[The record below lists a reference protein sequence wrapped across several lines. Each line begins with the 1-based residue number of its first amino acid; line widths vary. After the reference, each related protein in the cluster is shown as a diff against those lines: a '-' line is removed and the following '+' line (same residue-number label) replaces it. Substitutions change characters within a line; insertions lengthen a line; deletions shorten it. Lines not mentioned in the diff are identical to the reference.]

1 MYERRSLIA
10 VLLLAGCSGAGP
22 SSHGGAALD
31 GGVAPQSQPG
41 SEAGGPFQ
49 HPGVLVNLA
58 QLDFVKAKVKAGSDP
73 WSSGFAAA
81 LASPYAATTY
91 APKPLADV
99 DCGPDSNPDIGCSA
113 EMGDAIAAY
122 TQALLWAVTGASLY
136 AQKAIEIMNAW
147 SATLTE
153 HTGSNAPLQSAWAG
167 SVFPRAAEII
177 RYTGAGWAPADI
189 ARFEAMLKN
198 VYLPEVV
205 NGAPRENGNWELSM
219 VEAAI
224 GIAVFLDDQ
233 ATFEKAVSM
242 WRARVPAYIY
252 MQTDGTLPVPP
263 PGGDYVSA
271 GSLQSFWYGPTSF
284 VDGLC
289 QETCRDLGH
298 AQYGL
303 AAMVHAA
310 ETARIQGIDLY
321 AEQSRRIVAAFE
333 LQARYLGATPPPT
346 PCSVPLVA
354 VTPDPTWE
362 VGYNEYANRL
372 GMALPDTNAL
382 LRVIRPTGSD
392 HHMDWETFT
401 HAEVGSVGLR

>member
-1 MYERRSLIA
+1 MRERSSLIA
-10 VLLLAGCSGAGP
+10 ALLVAGCSGAVP
-22 SSHGGAALD
+22 SSHGSAGAD
-31 GGVAPQSQPG
+31 GGIAGQSPPA
-41 SEAGGPFQ
+41 SDAGGPFQ
-49 HPGVLVNLA
+49 HPGVLVNLP

-73 WSSGFAAA
+73 WSSGFASA
-81 LASPYAATTY
+81 LASPYASTTY
-91 APKPLADV
+91 APHPLADV

-122 TQALLWAVTGASLY
+122 TQALLWAVTGSSVY
-136 AQKAIEIMNAW
+136 AQKSIEIMNAW
-147 SATLTE
+147 SATLTQ

-177 RYTGAGWAPADI
+177 RYTGAGWAPADV
-189 ARFEAMLKN
+189 AQFAAMLKN

-219 VEAAI
+219 IEASI
-224 GIAVFLDDQ
+224 GIAVFLDDET
-233 ATFEKAVSM
+233 TFQKAVSM

-252 MQTDGTLPVPP
+252 MQTDGTSPVPP
-263 PGGDYVSA
+263 PGGDYASP
-271 GSLQSFWYGPTSF
+271 GSLQGFWYGPTSF
-284 VDGLC
+284 ANGLC

-298 AQYGL
+298 VQYGL
-303 AAMVHAA
+303 AAMIHAA

-321 AEQSRRIVAAFE
+321 EEQAPRIAAGFE
-333 LQARYLGATPPPT
+333 LHASYLGSTPPPT
-346 PCSVPLVA
+346 PCRTPLSA

-362 VGYNEYANRL
+362 VGYNEYADRF
-372 GMALPDTNAL
+372 GMALPETSAL

-392 HHMDWETFT
+392 HHMDWETLT